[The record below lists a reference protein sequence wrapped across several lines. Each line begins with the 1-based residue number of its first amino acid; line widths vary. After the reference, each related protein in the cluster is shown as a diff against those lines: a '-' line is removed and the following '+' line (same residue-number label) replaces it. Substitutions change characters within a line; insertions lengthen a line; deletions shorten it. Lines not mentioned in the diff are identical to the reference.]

1 MKMHSGLRF
10 QLVATL
16 VIPKTIR
23 SEYMSYRC
31 IQLMS
36 MKKIN
41 LDIGWSVLQCAM
53 FQICSLNEMYLT
65 IVKEATR
72 YLFLFSFVSALWHI
86 YERSL
91 MSFWRTKKS
100 FMQTKDACGTI
111 HKIVQIT
118 CLSFILLYDKIRWL
132 WA

>member
-1 MKMHSGLRF
+1 MKMHSGLKF

-31 IQLMS
+31 TQFPIIRRWMS
-36 MKKIN
+36 MIKIN
-41 LDIGWSVLQCAM
+41 LDIGWSLLQCAM

-91 MSFWRTKKS
+91 MSFWRTKKE
-100 FMQTKDACGTI
+100 FYA
-111 HKIVQIT
+111 HKRCLWDNSQNCLNHMLIVYFVI
-118 CLSFILLYDKIRWL
+118 W
-132 WA
+132 